1 MTQYDD
7 GREQAGLK
15 IIEQLGWGQNEG
27 VRELDEDL
35 WRIISEANFGTI
47 WARPGMSLRDR
58 ELVCMAILIA
68 IGAHGVAI
76 HFKHAHKLGFTDDD
90 LRELI
95 IQTIPYAGLPRA
107 LQAMATFRRI
117 KRRRRAE
124 ALDAPRFRRMGDSRG
139 LLMVRPRSLG
149 SEADRI
155 VERLRLRHRVAV
167 IEEPRSASGGG
178 RRCGDELA
186 GPGSMR
192 CDAALF
198 DRLEAHQAPSSRS
211 AGVPKASTALP
222 RRRAASS
229 SATAP

>member
-1 MTQYDD
+1 MSDFND

-47 WARPGMSLRDR
+47 WSRPGMSLRDR

-95 IQTIPYAGLPRA
+95 IQTIPYAGLPKA

-117 KRRRRAE
+117 KA
-124 ALDAPRFRRMGDSRG
+124 G
-139 LLMVRPRSLG
+139 
-149 SEADRI
+149 
-155 VERLRLRHRVAV
+155 
-167 IEEPRSASGGG
+167 EEPK
-178 RRCGDELA
+178 L
-186 GPGSMR
+186 
-192 CDAALF
+192 
-198 DRLEAHQAPSSRS
+198 
-211 AGVPKASTALP
+211 
-222 RRRAASS
+222 
-229 SATAP
+229 